1 MTDEHDHGAA
11 ALDDDWQPLTDDEVR
26 VGARPGESWE
36 QARYRLQGL
45 SKAETAAGLSQW
57 WHDRRPEYLQPRAS
71 LPRGLRDPAQL
82 AAQLADWQAYHR
94 LSSRE
99 RFNMRNPGARWPTY
113 AEVLASPFA
122 DAPRNWLACAER
134 LPQTPNTALRY
145 LVHTA
150 YDQRMTLVRYAG
162 EGRWSRV
169 SDGSFIS
176 GARHWRAALEH
187 EQGQGERSA
196 TRDECYLLARLSRL
210 YGRSPFA

>member
-1 MTDEHDHGAA
+1 MNDEHDSESGAVF
-11 ALDDDWQPLTDDEVR
+11 DDWQPLTDAEVR
-26 VGARPGESWE
+26 AGARPGESWS
-36 QARYRLQGL
+36 QARRRLEGL

-99 RFNMRNPGARWPTY
+99 RFNLRNPGVRWPTY
-113 AEVLASPFA
+113 DELLASPLA
-122 DAPRNWLACAER
+122 DAPRDWVACAER
-134 LPQTPNTALRY
+134 LPQTHNTALRY

-150 YDQRMTLVRYAG
+150 HDQRVTLVRYAG
-162 EGRWSRV
+162 NGMWSRV
-169 SDGSFIS
+169 SDGTFIS
-176 GARHWRAALEH
+176 RARHWRVALEH
-187 EQGQGERSA
+187 EQAQGERSA

-210 YGRSPFA
+210 HGRCPFA